1 MIGIRSLQFRYRHSS
16 TAIVPAFGAGILGR
30 QNEKAPGFTGAFPP
44 QTANAFY
51 GAAADAA
58 VARRALIRAGIKD

>member
-30 QNEKAPGFTGAFPP
+30 QNEKAPDFAGAFRFKLQMCFTAPP
-44 QTANAFY
+44 P
-51 GAAADAA
+51 
-58 VARRALIRAGIKD
+58 